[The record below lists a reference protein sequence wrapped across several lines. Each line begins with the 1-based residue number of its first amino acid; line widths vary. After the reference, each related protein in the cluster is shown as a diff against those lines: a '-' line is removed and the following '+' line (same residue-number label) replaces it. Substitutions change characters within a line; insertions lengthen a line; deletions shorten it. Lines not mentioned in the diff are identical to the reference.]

1 MSPLAAIPE
10 ANTTA
15 AESFSLDAC
24 ARSSLTQQFISQP
37 KKLIGSWGMFS
48 ARRRLGRYI
57 NGVKLAFPLGE
68 VAVSAVEANN
78 TRRKLEVE
86 R

>member
-10 ANTTA
+10 AKTNA

-48 ARRRLGRYI
+48 GERSVWRYI
-57 NGVKLAFPLGE
+57 NGMKV
-68 VAVSAVEANN
+68 
-78 TRRKLEVE
+78 
-86 R
+86 